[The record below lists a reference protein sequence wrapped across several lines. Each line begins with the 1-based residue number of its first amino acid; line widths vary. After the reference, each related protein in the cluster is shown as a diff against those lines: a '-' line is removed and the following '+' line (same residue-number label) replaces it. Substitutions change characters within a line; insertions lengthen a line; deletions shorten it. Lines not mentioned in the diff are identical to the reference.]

1 MKKEEQLVKSFIKLV
16 NCKFYDYSKI
26 DGYPMFELNVPFQR
40 DYFKYFDV
48 QLIPIIED
56 SFGAEYKKIE
66 DKNIVVKVRYNEYT
80 EKFIKN
86 NNRQN
91 KLNSL

>member
-1 MKKEEQLVKSFIKLV
+1 MKKEEQLVKLFTKLV
-16 NCKFYDYSKI
+16 NCKFYAYSKI

-48 QLIPIIED
+48 QLIPIFEECFD
-56 SFGAEYKKIE
+56 VGYKKIE
-66 DKNIVVKVRYNEYT
+66 EKNIVVKVRYNEYT
-80 EKFIKN
+80 ENFINN